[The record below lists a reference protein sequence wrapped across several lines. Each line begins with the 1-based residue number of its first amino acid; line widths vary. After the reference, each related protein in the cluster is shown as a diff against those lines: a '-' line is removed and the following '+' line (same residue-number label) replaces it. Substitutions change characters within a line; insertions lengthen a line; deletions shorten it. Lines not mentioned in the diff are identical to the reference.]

1 MSKSEIINKIVQD
14 EMNNSLDFEATIPW
28 TKELTEVLNS

>member
-1 MSKSEIINKIVQD
+1 MSKSEIIYKIVQD
-14 EMNNSLDFEATIPW
+14 EMNSLDFEATIPW

>member
-1 MSKSEIINKIVQD
+1 MSKSEIIYKIQD
-14 EMNNSLDFEATIPW
+14 EMNNSLDFEAMIPW